1 MIAMPDPSTNNPSAA
16 LVAHMMWSGSLFALC
31 RSAKKKKREILCRS
45 FPCVCSSNKI
55 ILDWLAFLKKKP
67 FVSSSFFY

>member
-31 RSAKKKKREILCRS
+31 RSAKKKNAKS
-45 FPCVCSSNKI
+45 FVV
-55 ILDWLAFLKKKP
+55 LFLAFVLPTKLYWTGLL
-67 FVSSSFFY
+67 S